1 MPFEIRM
8 NMFLIKCGEINNLLC
23 EECENLID
31 IILNK
36 VGDHVFVKMAP
47 DISQSVKTI
56 QDELAQKSK
65 DSADLVANEKRLEQ
79 VKNIEHAKLKK
90 TYNTLI
96 EWLEMLNHNPKFRM
110 NDDNMKPI

>member
-8 NMFLIKCGEINNLLC
+8 NMFLVKCGEINNLLC

-56 QDELAQKSK
+56 QDELAQQAIKLANI
-65 DSADLVANEKRLEQ
+65 DDPLEAADGIIDTKVL
-79 VKNIEHAKLKK
+79 AKLRAM
-90 TYNTLI
+90 
-96 EWLEMLNHNPKFRM
+96 LEGK
-110 NDDNMKPI
+110 